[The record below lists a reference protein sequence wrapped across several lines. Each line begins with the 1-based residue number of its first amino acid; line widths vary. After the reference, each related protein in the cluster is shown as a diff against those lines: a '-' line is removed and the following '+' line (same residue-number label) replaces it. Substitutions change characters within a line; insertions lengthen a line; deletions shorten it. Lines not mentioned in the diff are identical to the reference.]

1 MRADGLAQNFG
12 SACFFLPVAGAGLQH
27 PGRLQLELP
36 AFPRLHLRA
45 ALPCTIAMD
54 CNVAGAANPVG
65 GPGLTCGTESLPDG
79 GMSLARFRGAG
90 MCFDDA
96 QCAQPTGSPA

>member
-1 MRADGLAQNFG
+1 MVWHKISALRASSSPSPARVCNT
-12 SACFFLPVAGAGLQH
+12 

-36 AFPRLHLRA
+36 AFPRVHLRA

-54 CNVAGAANPVG
+54 CNVAGAANPFG

-79 GMSLARFRGAG
+79 GM
-90 MCFDDA
+90 CFDEA
-96 QCAQPTGSPA
+96 QCAQPAGSPA